1 LSRISPET
9 LTVGLLAVI
18 LSTAGAFTVRY
29 YLTED
34 VPVPP
39 APPSAIIVPLA
50 SNELPAGKR
59 LALGD
64 IAIMP
69 MTPAEIRD
77 RELPMERTMLNPEQ
91 IIGRVLK
98 ESITPGEPF
107 VTTNLYPV
115 GTGPNLAER
124 LKPGLR
130 AVTVDVAG
138 SAAVDGMASPGSV
151 VDVLFRSTARGS
163 SRGSAAI
170 PEATMTLME
179 GVEVLALDNITTPG
193 VVPSGKIK
201 SITLAVSPE
210 EATVLRAVEGR
221 GALSLSLRAPG
232 ETVAQYHPERVTL
245 EKLLGV
251 RPAPAAFMVEVYRA
265 GARQTIVFERDQVAE
280 ESFGG
285 LSNLLSGPVSRGG
298 ASSVRGVTRHADSNR
313 GS

>member
-1 LSRISPET
+1 MSRISPET

-18 LSTAGAFTVRY
+18 LSTAGAFTVRH
-29 YLTED
+29 YLAED
-34 VPVPP
+34 VPQPP
-39 APPSAIIVPLA
+39 APPSLINVPLA
-50 SNELPAGKR
+50 SNQLPAGKR

-64 IAIMP
+64 IAIVP
-69 MTPAEIRD
+69 MTEAEIQD
-77 RELPMERTMLNPEQ
+77 RELPMDRTMLNPEQ

-107 VTTNLYPV
+107 VMTNLYPV

-151 VDVLFRSTARGS
+151 VDVLFRSTSRGS
-163 SRGSAAI
+163 IRGSAAI
-170 PEATMTLME
+170 PEATMTLVE

-193 VVPSGKIK
+193 VVPSGAIK
-201 SITLAVSPE
+201 TITLAVSPE
-210 EATVLRAVEGR
+210 EATVLKAVEGR

-232 ETVAQYHPERVTL
+232 ETMAQYRPERVTL

-251 RPAPAAFMVEVYRA
+251 RPAPAPFMVEVYRG
-265 GARQTIVFERDQVAE
+265 GARQTLVFERDQVAE

-285 LSNLLSGPVSRGG
+285 LSNLLSGPVSGSRTST
-298 ASSVRGVTRHADSNR
+298 APSAARRANSDS